1 MEFSD
6 ESDTEDNTHEKPKEK
21 PDVAKKRSTARKAAS
36 NSKAVK
42 DPPREKVLP
51 KRQTK
56 SKESTALR
64 RVSSSEDDTALV
76 CQAASTRRGR
86 TRRNVSKAEA
96 DSVEE
101 PDKMRTIEVEV
112 IEVLNMSMERLRT
125 SDTETEESGTLREN
139 ISVYFL
145 QYFET
150 DV

>member
-6 ESDTEDNTHEKPKEK
+6 ESDADDNTHEKPKEK
-21 PDVAKKRSTARKAAS
+21 SDVAKKRSTARKAAS

-42 DPPREKVLP
+42 DAPREKVLP

-56 SKESTALR
+56 SKDSTALHR
-64 RVSSSEDDTALV
+64 LSSSEDDTAMV

-101 PDKMRTIEVEV
+101 PDKMRTIEEEV
-112 IEVLNMSMERLRT
+112 FEVLDMSIEQLRT
-125 SDTETEESGTLREN
+125 SDTEAEESAALREN
-139 ISVYFL
+139 IGA
-145 QYFET
+145 
-150 DV
+150 

>member
-6 ESDTEDNTHEKPKEK
+6 ESDAEDNTHEKPKEK
-21 PDVAKKRSTARKAAS
+21 SDVAKKRSTARKAS

-51 KRQTK
+51 RRQIK
-56 SKESTALR
+56 SKESTAVCQ
-64 RVSSSEDDTALV
+64 VSSSEDDTALV

-86 TRRNVSKAEA
+86 ARRNVSKAEA

-101 PDKMRTIEVEV
+101 PDKMRTIEEEV
-112 IEVLNMSMERLRT
+112 IEVLDMSIEQLRT
-125 SDTETEESGTLREN
+125 SDTETEESATLREN
-139 ISVYFL
+139 IGVYFL

-150 DV
+150 DI

>member
-6 ESDTEDNTHEKPKEK
+6 ESDAEDNTHEKPKEK
-21 PDVAKKRSTARKAAS
+21 SDVAKKRSSARKAAS

-42 DPPREKVLP
+42 DPPREKILP
-51 KRQTK
+51 KRQAK

-76 CQAASTRRGR
+76 CPAASTRRGR
-86 TRRNVSKAEA
+86 TRRNVSKAET

-101 PDKMRTIEVEV
+101 PDKMRTIEEEV
-112 IEVLNMSMERLRT
+112 IEVLDMSIEQLRT
-125 SDTETEESGTLREN
+125 SDAETEESATLREN
-139 ISVYFL
+139 IGVYFP

-150 DV
+150 NI

>member
-6 ESDTEDNTHEKPKEK
+6 ESDAEDNTHEKPKEK
-21 PDVAKKRSTARKAAS
+21 SDVAKKRSTAQKAAS

-56 SKESTALR
+56 SKDSTALH
-64 RVSSSEDDTALV
+64 RVSSSEDDTAMV

-86 TRRNVSKAEA
+86 TRRKVSKAEA

-101 PDKMRTIEVEV
+101 PDKMRTIEEEV
-112 IEVLNMSMERLRT
+112 FEVLDMSIEQLRT
-125 SDTETEESGTLREN
+125 SDTENEENATLREN
-139 ISVYFL
+139 IGV
-145 QYFET
+145 
-150 DV
+150 